1 MGDCWKSKVEEAIQL
16 IKDTDTV
23 KYEVLIYNCKTI
35 DFLIGDYSTTAP
47 PDTIVINTN
56 DFKLDSVNDIAAVLV
71 HESYHLYL
79 YNKGIRMTEAQEEIM
94 CYKYEYDF
102 LCKLPT
108 VEGWLIKNVIDKI
121 LFYSK

>member
-1 MGDCWKSKVEEAIQL
+1 
-16 IKDTDTV
+16 
-23 KYEVLIYNCKTI
+23 
-35 DFLIGDYSTTAP
+35 
-47 PDTIVINTN
+47 
-56 DFKLDSVNDIAAVLV
+56 
-71 HESYHLYL
+71 
-79 YNKGIRMTEAQEEIM
+79 MTEAQEEIM